1 MPSIESC
8 YKMLCSLSQ
17 AVCVAI
23 PREFIQ
29 YGTEPLL
36 FLGSIVFA
44 ALNVRFQDM
53 AHSTSCSENQRGNLW
68 LVMRS
73 GVIFDVFE
81 DIWNPK
87 VVMFLFHKFSYVES

>member
-1 MPSIESC
+1 
-8 YKMLCSLSQ
+8 MLFSLSQ

-29 YGTEPLL
+29 HGTEPLL
-36 FLGSIVFA
+36 FFGTTVSA
-44 ALNVRFQDM
+44 ALNARAQDI
-53 AHSTSCSENQRGNLW
+53 AHGTSCSEDQRGNLR

-73 GVIFDVFE
+73 GIIFDVFE

-87 VVMFLFHKFSYVES
+87 VVMFLFHKFSYVEP